1 MSDINDP
8 KSSASTKLES
18 QKPAKPNLP
27 GESGENKKTLDKISI
42 VVESSSAK
50 ATPSQSTPEP
60 VQVDDGRPKEI
71 NGPRGLEPTRY
82 GDWESK
88 GRCYDF

>member
-1 MSDINDP
+1 MTNVIATPNSLEQTDVVVEELKQDAEPHNA
-8 KSSASTKLES
+8 KSSTANKSESNSDKTK
-18 QKPAKPNLP
+18 
-27 GESGENKKTLDKISI
+27 
-42 VVESSSAK
+42 K
-50 ATPSQSTPEP
+50 A
-60 VQVDDGRPKEI
+60 KEI